1 MNTTKIRNHLKKY
14 KENKLGIKECGKWWK
29 NNKEYG
35 HILPFDKKFKNII
48 QSGFYKQLKT
58 LLETDSVHLGFHH
71 LNSSQALAL
80 NLFGPLVV
88 TKHLNLIDSNINTS
102 KGLFEYIEDHQEN
115 TNFDFF
121 IDNPADK
128 NYYFEVKYTESCF
141 GKAQDDKRHR
151 QKYIEIYEP
160 KLNSIAN
167 ITEEEFYQ
175 EYQLWRNI
183 IYAHKGIVNFVL
195 PKFRDDLITAVKKTK
210 EKIINKALSNRVRI
224 ILIDD
229 LVERCKKVPELNEHY
244 TEFENKYL
252 NF

>member
-1 MNTTKIRNHLKKY
+1 MNTTTIKNHLTKY
-14 KENKLGIKECGKWWK
+14 KENKLGIKECGEWWK
-29 NNKEYG
+29 NHKKYG
-35 HILPFDKKFKNII
+35 HILPFDKKFENII
-48 QSGFYKQLKT
+48 QSGLYKQLKT
-58 LLETDSVHLGFHH
+58 LLEADSIHLGFHH

-88 TKHLNLIDSNINTS
+88 TNHLNLIDSNINAS
-102 KGLFEYIEDHQEN
+102 KGIFEYIEDQQEN

-121 IDNPADK
+121 IDNSSGK
-128 NYYFEVKYTESCF
+128 NYYFEVKYTESYF
-141 GKAQDDKRHR
+141 GKALDDKRHK
-151 QKYIEIYEP
+151 QKYIEIYKP

-167 ITEEEFYQ
+167 ITEEEFYL

-183 IYAHKGIVNFVL
+183 IYAEKGIVNFVL
-195 PKFRDDLITAVKKTK
+195 PKFRDDLITAVKNAK

-224 ILIDD
+224 IIIND
-229 LVERCKKVPELNEHY
+229 LVERCKKVAELKDHY